1 MLSQETETSHGC
13 AKIAVLDVRCRLGI
27 YPSPCQKSVVYS
39 DVCELITWSSIILTG
54 DRRT

>member
-1 MLSQETETSHGC
+1 MLSQETEASHGC